1 MCKTDGGDFMAKP
14 FGVRPASATSRCSDC
29 SGAATVEALFS
40 IGGTIVSRDYC
51 DTCLENA
58 EYNLTEI
65 LKIVR

>member
-1 MCKTDGGDFMAKP
+1 
-14 FGVRPASATSRCSDC
+14 
-29 SGAATVEALFS
+29 
-40 IGGTIVSRDYC
+40 VSRDYC